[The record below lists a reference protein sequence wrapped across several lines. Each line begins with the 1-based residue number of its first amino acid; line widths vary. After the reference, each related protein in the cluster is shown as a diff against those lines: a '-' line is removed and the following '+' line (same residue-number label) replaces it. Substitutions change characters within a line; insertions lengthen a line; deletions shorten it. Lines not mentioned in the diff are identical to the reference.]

1 MNKVKIAIA
10 SDHGGYLLKNY
21 IYNYLLEAGYKIT
34 DFGTNSDASCNYPV
48 FAKKVANLIKEGQ
61 YAKGILICG
70 TGLGMQITANRTKKV
85 RAVCVSD
92 TYSARLSREH
102 NNSNI
107 LCLGQRVVGEGLAKE
122 IVDVWLNTD
131 FLGERHLRRIAM
143 IDEELILVLIIFS
156 L

>member
-1 MNKVKIAIA
+1 MKKEKIAIA
-10 SDHGGYLLKNY
+10 SDHGGYILKNY
-21 IYNYLLEAGYKIT
+21 IYNYLLENGHKIT
-34 DFGTNSDASCNYPV
+34 DFGTNSDDSCNYPV
-48 FAKKVANLIKEGQ
+48 FAKKVANLIKLGQ
-61 YAKGILICG
+61 YTKGILVCG
-70 TGLGMQITANRTKKV
+70 TGLGMQITANRTKGV

-122 IVDVWLNTD
+122 IVEVWLNTD

-143 IDEELILVLIIFS
+143 IDE
-156 L
+156 

>member
-1 MNKVKIAIA
+1 MV
-10 SDHGGYLLKNY
+10 
-21 IYNYLLEAGYKIT
+21 
-34 DFGTNSDASCNYPV
+34 
-48 FAKKVANLIKEGQ
+48 
-61 YAKGILICG
+61 CG
-70 TGLGMQITANRTKKV
+70 TGLGMQITANRTKGI

-122 IVDVWLNTD
+122 IVEVWLNTD

-143 IDEELILVLIIFS
+143 IDE
-156 L
+156 